1 MMTWEA
7 HFAFQK
13 SLSASSPKLLRMVY
27 DRQPFF
33 QEAERRKGELQKK
46 MLLQSNTSV
55 EKVGHTQAGSGV

>member
-13 SLSASSPKLLRMVY
+13 SPLNAVSPKQLRMFY
-27 DRQPFF
+27 DKQPFF
-33 QEAERRKGELQKK
+33 QEAERRKEDIQK

-55 EKVGHTQAGSGV
+55 EKVSNTQAGSGV